1 MKKIALLLISMLV
14 ALLLA
19 GCTVVNQDNSFQNTS
34 TQDTA
39 AVQQAQE
46 TTQPDAAQPD
56 VDVTE
61 APNTDPNASG
71 YNG

>member
-1 MKKIALLLISMLV
+1 MKKIALLLISLLV

-19 GCTVVNQDNSFQNTS
+19 GCTVVNQDNSFQNAS

-39 AVQQAQE
+39 AAQQAQD
-46 TTQPDAAQPD
+46 TTQPGAAQPD
-56 VDVTE
+56 VAVTE